1 MEIGDLVQGI
11 QLISGALDVVKP
23 LLKRAKQQ
31 GMSDAFIRDLN
42 EAITNMGEGV
52 IVAQSITLQLQED
65 RAHLISRIAE
75 LEKEA
80 AYAASWGK
88 EKERYVLER
97 LPHSVGWSKVSW
109 GFKLRKSM
117 RHEDE
122 PLHYLCTVCFEDRI
136 KSYLTFQSAGMPA
149 YCPRCVMKR
158 RETVTA

>member
-11 QLISGALDVVKP
+11 QLINSALDAVKP

-31 GMSDAFIRDLN
+31 GISNTFISELN
-42 EAITNMGEGV
+42 EAMTNMGEGV
-52 IVAQSITLQLQED
+52 IAAQSIALQLQED
-65 RAHLISRIAE
+65 RARLISRIAE

-80 AYAASWGK
+80 EYATSWAK

-97 LPHSVGWSKVSW
+97 LPNSVGWSNVSW
-109 GFKLRKSM
+109 GFKLRMSM

-136 KSYLTFQSAGMPA
+136 KSYLNFQSAGMPA